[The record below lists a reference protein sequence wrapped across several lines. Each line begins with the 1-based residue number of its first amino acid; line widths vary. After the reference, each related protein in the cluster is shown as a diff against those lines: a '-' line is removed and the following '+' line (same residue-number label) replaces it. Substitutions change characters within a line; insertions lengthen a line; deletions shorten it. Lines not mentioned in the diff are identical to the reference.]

1 MVGCNVYDESLIED
15 GTAGVPARPAASTS
29 SSSDDQEAVFALHGL
44 SFDQSGGLA
53 DRIGIDVDSAKT
65 TGTDAPH
72 ECIGEDGNPPVDG
85 VDGIDNSFGRNLM
98 PTIRAVIGCLEDDIA
113 LSFARGHGTILVRM
127 KGWNGRR
134 DDSAVEVSMFSA
146 IDGTS
151 LEDPEAVRWGGSD
164 GLTLL
169 RASSSLEAPPPAWDG
184 EDHFYIDPTG
194 LLVEGDLDR
203 ARFSETDAYISKG
216 RLVMALTSATVFD
229 LITPTGGF
237 QFALDGFLMA
247 DLSEDQQTMPKV
259 MLVGRF
265 SAERLVGSLEPLG
278 FCDDATQAVFN
289 NVVTA
294 ALDVR
299 ADPSI
304 GTPDNTCTGMSVA
317 LTLQGM
323 RANIAP
329 IIAPRTRAA
338 PNPCENTSEENP
350 SPVLDACCATMAR
363 DRPETYARQ
372 CDPSDR
378 DEYEQAPL
386 PIPVPVP
393 QGF

>member
-1 MVGCNVYDESLIED
+1 MGCSVYDESLIED

-44 SFDQSGGLA
+44 SFDQDGLS
-53 DRIGIDVDSAKT
+53 DRIGIDVDGVKT

-72 ECIGEDGNPPVDG
+72 ECVGEDGNPPVDG

-98 PTIRAVIGCLEDDIA
+98 PTMRAVIGCLEDDIA
-113 LSFARGHGTILVRM
+113 LSFALGEGTILVRM

-134 DDSAVEVSMFSA
+134 DDATVEVSMFSA

-151 LEDPEAVRWGGSD
+151 MEDPNAVEWGGPD
-164 GLTLL
+164 GLTLF
-169 RASSSLEAPPPAWDG
+169 RALSSSEAPPPAWDG
-184 EDHFYIDPTG
+184 EDYFYIDPTG

-265 SAERLVGSLEPLG
+265 SAERLVDALEPLG
-278 FCDDATQAVFN
+278 FCEESTQAIFN

-299 ADPSI
+299 ADPDI
-304 GTPDNTCTGMSVA
+304 GTPDNGCTGMSVA
-317 LTLQGM
+317 LTLQGT

-329 IIAPRTRAA
+329 MIAPRTREA
-338 PNPCENTSEENP
+338 PNPCDNLGEEDS
-350 SPVLDACCATMAR
+350 SPVLDACCVTTAKN
-363 DRPETYARQ
+363 RPETYARL

-378 DEYEQAPL
+378 DKYEQVPL
-386 PIPVPVP
+386 PIPVPAP
-393 QGF
+393 EGF